1 MLSSLHRKRSGM
13 HRANS
18 IVMNAPEEAVFEV
31 AADLERWPT
40 FLPHYRYIHYY
51 EKNPV
56 CNVVRMAARR
66 GCLPIAWT
74 SEQIIDREHRQIRFR
89 HLKAWTKG
97 MEVLWRFQ
105 RVPSGVNV
113 EIVHDLAFR
122 IALLAPLAE
131 PIIGGVFINH
141 IATQTLRHM
150 KAYVEKR

>member
-1 MLSSLHRKRSGM
+1 M
-13 HRANS
+13 HRTNS
-18 IVMNAPEEAVFEV
+18 IVMNAPEGAIFEA
-31 AADLERWPT
+31 AADLQRWPT
-40 FLPHYRYIHYY
+40 FLPHYRYIRYY

-56 CNVVRMAARR
+56 RNVVKMAAKR
-66 GCLPIAWT
+66 GFIPIAWT

-105 RVPSGVNV
+105 TLPSGVKV

-122 IALLAPLAE
+122 IPTLAPLAE
-131 PIIGGVFINH
+131 LIIGGAFINH
-141 IATQTLRHM
+141 VATQTLRHM